1 MFENTQQARRES
13 RRAEKRWMSIEGAGE
28 HGEHGEEGGRGPRR
42 KDVRAADSESDVR
55 GKRSA
60 RQRGVREDARD
71 RRSPVGELLHEANVK
86 AAEEQTKKKP
96 VKKGS
101 LTALSNNLGSILGW

>member
-1 MFENTQQARRES
+1 
-13 RRAEKRWMSIEGAGE
+13 MSIEDAGE
-28 HGEHGEEGGRGPRR
+28 HGEHGGRGPR
-42 KDVRAADSESDVR
+42 KDLRAADSQSDVR

-60 RQRGVREDARD
+60 RQRGVRDEARD